1 LIAEFQE
8 ATTST
13 LAREM
18 LGRALAFADADDCYQ
33 ALKLARRVMLHE
45 QEVMG
50 LAPAV
55 PARRLPRRRGSGLT
69 WGRRRRRPRAA
80 PRPRPGRGS
89 QGAGAAGQGPAARRE
104 MEGLRQ
110 GRGQG
115 DGREGG
121 AARPEDPERAAAGAG
136 PAGRGRAARP
146 GAAGADRRPKKSDGL
161 LARLPDGRWKAAAA
175 TLNLHG
181 RGVEA
186 LRDPKVQASL
196 ADGLRRLAW
205 RDELDSGQPGVGD
218 AMLFRE
224 RAASAKTA
232 YDALGDPV
240 LRRVL
245 TAALGLPQGIVVQ
258 PIEAQARASPPGSTW
273 DKLQNPREVAKL
285 AERYVVAAA
294 GSVGGGAAGAA
305 SPLLDLFPAGGL
317 LA

>member
-1 LIAEFQE
+1 VGGAADAVPALRRALAPGAE
-8 ATTST
+8 AKALARLAKDPR

-18 LGRALAFADADDCYQ
+18 EGFAKAAAKAADVKAALRDPRILNVLLPALG
-33 ALKLARRVMLHE
+33 
-45 QEVMG
+45 
-50 LAPAV
+50 
-55 PARRLPRRRGSGLT
+55 LPD
-69 WGRRRRRPRAA
+69 
-80 PRPRPGRGS
+80 
-89 QGAGAAGQGPAARRE
+89 AAGQP
-104 MEGLRQ
+104 GL
-110 GRGQG
+110 
-115 DGREGG
+115 
-121 AARPEDPERAAAGAG
+121 ALRALT
-136 PAGRGRAARP
+136 
-146 GAAGADRRPKKSDGL
+146 ADPKKSDGL
-161 LARLPDGRWKAAAA
+161 LARLPDSRWKAAAA
-175 TLNLHG
+175 TLNLHE

-205 RDELDSGQPGVGD
+205 RDELDAGQPGVGD

-258 PIEAQARASPPGSTW
+258 PVEAQARALAARLDLG
-273 DKLQNPREVAKL
+273 KLQNPREVAKL

-294 GSVGGGAAGAA
+294 GTGGGAAGAA
-305 SPLLDLFPAGGL
+305 SPLPGLFPAGGL